1 METFLNTVWV
11 TLLAPLIVAIAV
23 TTYSEWLTRK
33 KNKQGKK
40 DGGHRPFL
48 MPFWDLY
55 KHCST
60 TYW

>member
-33 KNKQGKK
+33 RKK
-40 DGGHRPFL
+40 
-48 MPFWDLY
+48 
-55 KHCST
+55 
-60 TYW
+60 